1 MNNKSFKVQFNTS
14 KQSFKPKF
22 SQKPIES
29 KPKVEPKAKSIED
42 IYDDKSKVEL
52 SVATSSKDGLMSST
66 DKQKV
71 DSLPTNWLNGSQK
84 C

>member
-1 MNNKSFKVQFNTS
+1 MHGFN
-14 KQSFKPKF
+14 
-22 SQKPIES
+22 
-29 KPKVEPKAKSIED
+29 
-42 IYDDKSKVEL
+42 DDKSKAEL